1 MKNSKKLKITDTN
14 FLIYSPDG
22 NIKVNFSL
30 KEGVPYYDVVYSNK
44 QIIKPSKLG
53 FTFNNAEPLNSN
65 FIVTDHKYKSLD
77 ENWIQPW
84 GEVREIRNNYNQLQ
98 VNLEE
103 STKAHRKMTIIF
115 RIYNYGLGFRYKI
128 PKQDNLSYFEIM
140 DEETEFVLSDDN
152 EAWCIPAFQK
162 NRYEYLYCNTSISSI
177 VNSFAVHTPLTMR
190 TPDNLYISIHEADLK
205 NYTSMTLMPLKNN
218 TLVSD
223 LVPWSTGI
231 KVIGSTPLKTPWRT
245 IQIAER
251 PGDLIT
257 SYLILNLNEPNK
269 LGNVSWIKPGK
280 YIGIWW
286 GMHIGKYTWEPGPK
300 HGATTENAKKYIDF
314 AAKYNIPMVLIE
326 GWNKGWTNDWQKHG
340 EKFDFINSSD
350 DYDIVEVTSYAA
362 KKGVKIIG
370 HMETSAA
377 IENFERQMED
387 AFAFYKK
394 LGITV
399 VKTGYVSFDP
409 KVKRLDNQGNL
420 LGMEW
425 HYGQYMVNH
434 YRKVIETAAKYNISL
449 DVHEPIKDTGE
460 RRTYPNMMTREG
472 ARGQEYD
479 AWNPNGGNPPDYT
492 TIIPFT
498 RLLSGPFDYT
508 PGILELLYK
517 QYNPNNRVNGTIA
530 KQLALYVIIYSPLQ
544 MAADLP
550 ENYEKH
556 LAAFQFIL
564 DVPTDWAYT
573 KVLNGEIGNYITIVR
588 KDRNSED
595 WYIGSIT
602 NETQRTLEVSLNF
615 LDPNQK
621 YVAEIYAD
629 GFDADWETNPYPI
642 DIYKTIVD
650 INTLLKLTLAPGGGQ
665 AIRIRK
671 ATKNEV
677 NLFPSYRN
685 YL

>member
-1 MKNSKKLKITDTN
+1 MKNNKKLKITDTN
-14 FLIYSPDG
+14 FLVYSPDG

-53 FTFNNAEPLNSN
+53 FTFNNAEPLINN
-65 FIVTDHKYKSLD
+65 FIITDHKYKSFN
-77 ENWIQPW
+77 EKWIQPW
-84 GEVREIRNNYNQLQ
+84 GEVKEILNNYNQLQ

-103 STKAHRKMTIIF
+103 CTKTQRKMTIIF

-140 DEETEFVLSDDN
+140 DEKTEFVLSDDN
-152 EAWCIPAFQK
+152 EAWWIPAFQK
-162 NRYEYLYCNTSISSI
+162 NRYEYLYHNTPISSI
-177 VNSFAVHTPLTMR
+177 VNAFAVHTPLTMR
-190 TPDNLYISIHEADLK
+190 TPDGLYISIHEADLK
-205 NYTSMTLMPLKNN
+205 DYASMTLMPFKNN
-218 TLVSD
+218 TFISD

-231 KVIGSTPLKTPWRT
+231 KVIGCTPFKTPWRT

-326 GWNKGWTNDWQKHG
+326 GWNKGWTNDWQEHG
-340 EKFDFINSSD
+340 ERFDFIKSSD

-377 IENFERQMED
+377 IENFECQMED

-394 LGITV
+394 LGINA

-409 KVKRLDNQGNL
+409 KVKRLDNKGSL

-425 HYGQYMVNH
+425 HHGQYMVNH

-449 DVHEPIKDTGE
+449 NVHEPIKDTGE

-479 AWNPNGGNPPDYT
+479 AGSPDGGNPPNHT

-508 PGILELLYK
+508 PGILELFYK

-544 MAADLP
+544 MVADLP

-556 LAAFQFIL
+556 RAAFQFIL
-564 DVPTDWAYT
+564 DVPTDWEYT
-573 KVLNGEIGNYITIVR
+573 KVLDGEIGNYITIVR

-595 WYIGSIT
+595 WYLGSIT
-602 NETQRTLEVSLNF
+602 NETQRLLEVPLNF
-615 LDPNQK
+615 LAPNQK

-650 INTLLKLTLAPGGGQ
+650 INTILKLTLAPGGGQ

-671 ATKNEV
+671 VAENEV